1 MGKKKKKRQAGYVRI
16 GDVLG
21 VDTTIVQAATLLD
34 EASLRAIQSNDVAA
48 LLAISEHWVTLGAM
62 MHAVLDDPE
71 EEKQEHPHDDGT
83 SSVLGFGNTE
93 TRERAEA
100 IARERKN
107 RS

>member
-1 MGKKKKKRQAGYVRI
+1 MGKKKKRKAGYVRI

-34 EASLRAIQSNDVAA
+34 EASVRAIQSNDVKTMLEIA
-48 LLAISEHWVTLGAM
+48 EDWVTLGAM
-62 MHAVLDDPE
+62 MHAVLEAPE
-71 EEKQEHPHDDGT
+71 EEKDDHPHDDGT

-100 IARERKN
+100 SARARKN